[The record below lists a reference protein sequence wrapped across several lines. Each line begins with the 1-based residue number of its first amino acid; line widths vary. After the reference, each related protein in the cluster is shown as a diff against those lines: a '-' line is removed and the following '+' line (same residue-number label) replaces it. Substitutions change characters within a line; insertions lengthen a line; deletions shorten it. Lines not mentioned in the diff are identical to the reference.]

1 MSRSASAFDWHAH
14 AVELAARPQRLV
26 SRKPKYFDWSA
37 HEKTLAKQ
45 DVAVLKATVPAQW
58 ARHIDLLGAR
68 VSGLANWEQPAA
80 WRERIAAFRAAH
92 GDALQLAMG
101 DSEICTR
108 AKAIA
113 ANVGD
118 FLKPAPVDV
127 GADDVRA
134 MSAGLRVDVTY
145 GALSEADQLDVVLMV
160 CMALEVDPPKSLTGA
175 GAVARALDHV
185 WWRRVLRKK
194 VARVVEHGAIKLG
207 VVSKTEG
214 GYASDDAVQRRGQQ
228 LERNR
233 LMLEKTIVKNEAGQN
248 FSLFELA
255 KKSTANP
262 AVRGG
267 ELMTR
272 IRGCEEYAVEQGH
285 FGLFFT
291 QTTPSRFHAVTV
303 GGRTAARAPRA
314 NPLYDGKSTPR
325 DAQAW
330 LCQKWARARSEMARE
345 GIKVYGF
352 RVAEPHHDGTP
363 HWHSL
368 LWFETD
374 LQSKQAMLIIGKHWL
389 SDGGG
394 EPGAKDHRVNVKPMI
409 QGGAAGYIAKYI
421 SKNIGQFDVGQYTD
435 EADGQQLE
443 IWAGE
448 VKGWQRVDAWAAT
461 WGIRQFQAIGQPS
474 VGVWRELRR
483 VSEDQ
488 ISEARTSGDKRDGIA
503 QWLHGAVHKAA
514 GSKADWGA
522 YMRLMGGVCL
532 RRLDW
537 LVQPAKRI
545 NEVVNGYGEAVT
557 QKIVVGV
564 QLVSGRW
571 LVSRRQ
577 AWARVA
583 EPVPQSP
590 DSRDALAAPWTRFT
604 NCTARL
610 TGRLRAAL
618 LGLDNKEFSVRYS
631 LCPI

>member
-1 MSRSASAFDWHAH
+1 MSRKVKAFDWHAH

-26 SRKPKYFDWSA
+26 SRKPQYFDWHGHDKGLA
-37 HEKTLAKQ
+37 KRETLA
-45 DVAVLKATVPAQW
+45 LKKTVPAQW
-58 ARHIDLLGAR
+58 ARAIDGMSAHEPM
-68 VSGLANWEQPAA
+68 LAVWEQPAA
-80 WRERIAAFRAAH
+80 WRGRIAAFKGLH
-92 GDALQLAMG
+92 GDALTWAMH
-101 DSEICTR
+101 DSEISAR

-118 FLKPAPVDV
+118 FMKPLPVDV
-127 GADDVRA
+127 GSDDVRA
-134 MSAGLRVDVTY
+134 MAAGLRVDVEY
-145 GALSEADQLDVVLMV
+145 KALTETDQLDIVLMV
-160 CMALEVDPPKSLTGA
+160 CAALDVDPPKALTAA
-175 GAVARALDHV
+175 GAVARALCDV

-207 VVSKTEG
+207 IVSKTEG
-214 GYASDDAVQRRGQQ
+214 GYASDNAVQRRGAQ

-233 LMLEKTIVKNEAGQN
+233 LMLEKSIMRNEAGQC

-272 IRGCEEYAVEQGH
+272 IRGCEEYATAEKH
-285 FGLFFT
+285 PGLFFT
-291 QTTPSRFHAVTV
+291 LTVPSRFHAVKV
-303 GGRTAARAPRA
+303 GARASRGGPRP

-325 DAQAW
+325 DAQLW
-330 LCQKWARARSEMARE
+330 LRVMWSRARAEMSRE
-345 GIKVYGF
+345 GIEVYGF

-363 HWHSL
+363 HWHAL
-368 LWFETD
+368 LWFKTA
-374 LQSKQAMLIIGKHWL
+374 LQSQQAMLIIAKHWL
-389 SDGGG
+389 SDGGN
-394 EPGAKDHRVNVKPMI
+394 EPGAKDHRLNVKAMI
-409 QGGAAGYIAKYI
+409 EGGAAGYIAKYI

-435 EADGQQLE
+435 EVDGQQIE
-443 IWAGE
+443 IWAGDA
-448 VKGWQRVDAWAAT
+448 KGWQRVDAWAAT
-461 WGIRQFQAIGQPS
+461 WGIRQFQSIGQPS

-522 YMRLMGGVCL
+522 YMRLMGGVCVK
-532 RRLDW
+532 RLAW
-537 LVQPAKRI
+537 LVQPAKRV
-545 NEVVNGYGEAVT
+545 NDAVNGYGEAVV
-557 QKIVVGV
+557 KKVVVGV
-564 QLVSGRW
+564 ELVSGRW
-571 LVSRRQ
+571 LLSRRQ

-590 DSRDALAAPWTRFT
+590 AARDALASPWTRFT

-618 LGLDNKEFSVRYS
+618 LGLDNPEFARRYS
-631 LCPI
+631 LCPL